1 MLAPVSRNGC
11 DPKVGHGLS
20 RQGGRA
26 YSAFISFSRLSAL
39 SMYFMF
45 HSI

>member
-1 MLAPVSRNGC
+1 MLVPVSHFGC
-11 DPKVGHGLS
+11 DPKVGHGL
-20 RQGGRA
+20 GCG

-45 HSI
+45 HSM